1 MQWWMAGPIPEVRIL
16 FYPYAQQ
23 AYMGTG
29 YTALSLPRTGRSGE
43 GGNGEIRESTE
54 ALPFGS
60 ASNCGQTRKWNE
72 IGEEDSAKETQEG
85 CLSRSIRSFSNNF
98 CLVSC
103 SKNLLQRG
111 DKILS
116 TR

>member
-60 ASNCGQTRKWNE
+60 AYILKSQLMVFHQHFGIWLHNVQQ
-72 IGEEDSAKETQEG
+72 S
-85 CLSRSIRSFSNNF
+85 
-98 CLVSC
+98 SC
-103 SKNLLQRG
+103 
-111 DKILS
+111 
-116 TR
+116 